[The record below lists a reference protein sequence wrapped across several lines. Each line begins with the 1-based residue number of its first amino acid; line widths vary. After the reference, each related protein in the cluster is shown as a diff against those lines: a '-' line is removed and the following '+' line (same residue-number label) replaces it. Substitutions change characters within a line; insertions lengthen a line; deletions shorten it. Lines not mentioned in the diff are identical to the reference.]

1 MRLVSGPVRTKGI
14 LYPAKRQDYYCTL
27 EESTVI
33 ILYNNSQRIIMA
45 KDKFE
50 RYKELFRANNGILRV
65 SRAIYLGIPEYVIYE
80 MNHAGELIKESRGLY
95 RLAETEPL
103 GNPDFVQ
110 VSLLIPKGVLF
121 LISALYFHE
130 LTTQIPHQ
138 VYVALPQSVKKS
150 RINNPPIKYFYL
162 SNKQYLAGIEEHTVD
177 GVTVQIYGKEK
188 TITDCF
194 KFREQIGID
203 TALEALKDYMRQPS
217 PNINLL
223 MEYARINRVDK
234 LIRPYVEVLL

>member
-1 MRLVSGPVRTKGI
+1 MNKDRF
-14 LYPAKRQDYYCTL
+14 AK
-27 EESTVI
+27 
-33 ILYNNSQRIIMA
+33 
-45 KDKFE
+45 
-50 RYKELFRANNGILRV
+50 YKEIFLANNGILRM
-65 SRAIYLGIPEYVIYE
+65 SGAIKVGIPRHVIYE
-80 MNHAGELIKESRGLY
+80 MARSGDLIKESRGLY

-150 RINNPPIKYFYL
+150 RINYPPIKYFYL
-162 SNKQYLAGIEEHTVD
+162 SEKQYLAGIEEHTVD
-177 GVTVQIYGKEK
+177 GVTVQIYDKEK

-194 KFREQIGID
+194 KYRKQIGID
-203 TALEALKDYMRQPS
+203 IALEALKDYMRQPS

-223 MEYARINRVDK
+223 MEYARINRVEK
-234 LIRPYVEVLL
+234 LIRPYVETLL

>member
-1 MRLVSGPVRTKGI
+1 
-14 LYPAKRQDYYCTL
+14 
-27 EESTVI
+27 
-33 ILYNNSQRIIMA
+33 MA
-45 KDKFE
+45 KDEFE

-65 SRAIYLGIPEYVIYE
+65 SSAINLGIPEYVIYD
-80 MNHAGELIKESRGLY
+80 MNRAGELIRESRGLY

-121 LISALYFHE
+121 LISALYFHG

-138 VYVALPQSVKKS
+138 IYVALPQTVKKS
-150 RINNPPIKYFYL
+150 RIAYPPIKYFYL
-162 SNKQYLAGIEEHTVD
+162 SEKQYLAGIEEHTVD

-194 KFREQIGID
+194 KFRKQIGSD
-203 TALEALKDYMRQPS
+203 VALEALKDYMRQPS
-217 PNINLL
+217 PNIDLL
-223 MEYARINRVDK
+223 MKYARVNRVEK
-234 LIRPYVEVLL
+234 LIRPYVESLL